1 MKEYGHEFAE
11 FLYHTPSEFEQN
23 GGLWIIRT
31 GHNRAKPNYQVGPKV
46 IECYSIHAVVSGSVS
61 LTYGG
66 GTVQLYKDDLFCLY
80 PGLRY
85 SYQIAGDDQQLRMY
99 WLAFQGN
106 QAELFLD
113 RIGFSR
119 ESPFVTGR
127 WMPEYEQ
134 TLNRI
139 QSLLRNKTEFDEVLL
154 QSRLY
159 QLFEALSS
167 KAVEHPAGKGSSDW
181 LERCIQYM
189 DTHYMEGITV
199 ADVVE
204 VAGVHRSHLY
214 QECSRSLGLSPM
226 QYLIKLRMEKSGKL
240 LKDSELNVTEI
251 ALSVGYPDLFSFSRA
266 FSKYYGIS
274 PKQYQ
279 MSSAGRSINI

>member
-11 FLYHTPSEFEQN
+11 FLYHTPSEFEKS

-85 SYQIAGDDQQLRMY
+85 SYQIAGVDQQLRMY

-139 QSLLRNKTEFDEVLL
+139 QGLLRNKTEYDEVLL

-167 KAVEHPAGKGSSDW
+167 KVVEHPAGKGSSDW